1 MNEVILIGRLVRD
14 PEMRTTGTGVAMTQF
29 TIAVNR
35 PVSKEKKDEQK
46 ADFISCVAWKNLAV
60 NIEKYCKKGA
70 LVSFKGHINTRSF
83 DDEQGQR
90 QYRTDIVADK
100 VTFLSSNKNSQT
112 EQYRAEQCSTEQ
124 NNLTTQED
132 PFKDFGE
139 EITLSDDDLPF

>member
-100 VTFLSSNKNSQT
+100 VTFLSSNKIG
-112 EQYRAEQCSTEQ
+112 RAHV
-124 NNLTTQED
+124 
-132 PFKDFGE
+132 
-139 EITLSDDDLPF
+139 